1 VCLLFDLAVFCLWFL
16 LWGFVPNYEMG
27 SSFNWRVVTV
37 EFGNESF
44 NSSKKKKKNFTR
56 AINEILSNTKRAT
69 HKNIPNLCRNLS
81 TWGKFDQ
88 FTIIT

>member
-44 NSSKKKKKNFTR
+44 NSSKKKKKKKKKKQLMKYYQTLREQHTR
-56 AINEILSNTKRAT
+56 TYQIYVEISLHGANSINSL
-69 HKNIPNLCRNLS
+69 
-81 TWGKFDQ
+81 
-88 FTIIT
+88 